1 MSSAELLIAVNEFDQ
16 AISHMNVLAMKYEP
30 QPGSPMTRSLHST
43 LVGTVDNLEG
53 IRNELWSRY
62 GRALEKEA
70 KEKE

>member
-1 MSSAELLIAVNEFDQ
+1 MSSAELLEAVNDFDQ
-16 AISHMNVLAMKYEP
+16 AISHINVLTMKYEP
-30 QPGSPMTRSLHST
+30 EPGSPITLGLHQT
-43 LVGTVDNLEG
+43 LVSVGNNMES